1 MKAAPRYK
9 MAILVWIAIYPTI
22 TLIFFFAGEHLI
34 KLPLLLRTF
43 VLTVIL
49 VSLMVFVFIPFL
61 TKLFRKWL
69 NPELKKE
76 KVLIEK

>member
-22 TLIFFFAGEHLI
+22 TMIFYFAGEHLV

-43 VLTVIL
+43 ILTIIL

-69 NPELKKE
+69 NPEMNQE
-76 KVLIEK
+76 KVPLNK